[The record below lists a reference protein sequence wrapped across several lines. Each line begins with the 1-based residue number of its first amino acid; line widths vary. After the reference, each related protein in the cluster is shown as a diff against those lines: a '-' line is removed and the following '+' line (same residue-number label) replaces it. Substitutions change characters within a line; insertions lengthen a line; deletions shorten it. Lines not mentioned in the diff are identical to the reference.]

1 MKKVNQMNLAK
12 LKTFIDIEI
21 QRLSSRIQRDEEK
34 LIKSIIVE
42 KNRKIKL
49 KNKNDLA
56 LLFYT
61 RTL

>member
-21 QRLSSRIQRDEEK
+21 QRLSSRIQRDEDQ

>member
-21 QRLSSRIQRDEEK
+21 QRLSSRIQRDEDK
-34 LIKSIIVE
+34 LTKSIIVE
-42 KNRKIKL
+42 KNRKMKL
-49 KNKNDLA
+49 KNQNDLV